1 MNGRAGAL
9 RFAPRLVVMTKE
21 PRAGRVKTRL
31 ARDAGAMSATCFC
44 RTNLALTLQRVATS
58 TRWRTILAV
67 APDAAAASPMFPA
80 GVVRMKQGPGDL
92 GQRLQRVFAAAPA
105 GPVVVIGGDIPAI
118 RASDI
123 ATAFAA
129 LRGADAVFGPASDGG
144 YWLIGLAPRARH
156 LPVFDKVR
164 WSSASALSDTRANLA
179 GRRVRE
185 IARKHDVDD
194 GADLARLSHNCGRL
208 ICPAGL

>member
-1 MNGRAGAL
+1 MKGRAGAL

-21 PRAGRVKTRL
+21 HRAGRVKTRL
-31 ARDAGAMSATCFC
+31 ARDAGTMSATCFC

-80 GVVRMKQGPGDL
+80 GLVRMKQGPGDL

-123 ATAFAA
+123 ASAFAA

-144 YWLIGLAPRARH
+144 FWLIGLAPRARH

-164 WSSASALSDTRANLA
+164 WSSTSALSDTRANLA

-194 GADLARLSHNCGRL
+194 GADLARLSHICGRL

>member
-31 ARDAGAMSATCFC
+31 ARDAGTMSATCFC

-123 ATAFAA
+123 ATAFAT

-179 GRRVRE
+179 GRKVRE
-185 IARKHDVDD
+185 IAGKHDVDD